1 MVRELSALQESKP
14 GVIVLVESPKHLTLL
29 PTWESF
35 LSSPAHGEFTFQKDL
50 RIVTNMIRGL
60 LSTRLQALLENGD
73 LSNYRFFLNQQHVR
87 FRDCP
92 NEVVPSDTLESFFT
106 ENHFGSVKDRDKSG
120 WSPLCYAAING
131 SAKIV
136 KSLLEER
143 AKPDD
148 CIRKGKAAAFLP
160 SGLPVVSLCAYF
172 GNNEA
177 MKVLLKARANPNK
190 RDGRY
195 GTPLFWANLSDN
207 VAGTRI
213 LVDAGANVLSEGNP
227 STFMRVNP
235 PWNVLENACAIGAAG
250 VIAELM
256 PHYKRKCYHALHN
269 ALIIKGG
276 SPRVISLLIQHGA
289 DVNEQFVVKKTWLP
303 GILLAAKYKVSPTA
317 LSKLF
322 YHRLGATPLMLA
334 ILSGSFAAGEC
345 LLAAGAR
352 VDLKNCR
359 KQSAF
364 DFAIQM
370 EAPMAF
376 LRALQARG
384 ATAYA
389 SANSLALWEER
400 LLEKVH
406 SVHVADK
413 MQPVQSA
420 DVIAI

>member
-1 MVRELSALQESKP
+1 M
-14 GVIVLVESPKHLTLL
+14 
-29 PTWESF
+29 
-35 LSSPAHGEFTFQKDL
+35 
-50 RIVTNMIRGL
+50 
-60 LSTRLQALLENGD
+60 
-73 LSNYRFFLNQQHVR
+73 
-87 FRDCP
+87 
-92 NEVVPSDTLESFFT
+92 ESFFT
-106 ENHFGSVKDRDKSG
+106 ENHFGSVKERDKSG

-136 KSLLEER
+136 QSLLEKR

-160 SGLPVVSLCAYF
+160 SGLPVVSLCSYF

-177 MKVLLKARANPNK
+177 MKVLLNARANPNK
-190 RDGRY
+190 RDGRLVP
-195 GTPLFWANLSDN
+195 PLFWANLSNN

-213 LVDAGANVLSEGNP
+213 LVDAGAKVLLEGNP

-250 VIAELM
+250 VIEELM
-256 PHYKRKCYHALHN
+256 PQYRSKCYHALHN
-269 ALIIKGG
+269 ALMIKGG
-276 SPRVISLLIQHGA
+276 SPKVISLLIQHGA
-289 DVNEQFVVKKTWLP
+289 DVNEQFAVKKTWLP

-317 LSKLF
+317 LSELF

-352 VDLKNCR
+352 LDLKNCR

-376 LRALQARG
+376 LKALQARG

-389 SANSLALWEER
+389 SANSLALWEKR

-406 SVHVADK
+406 SVEVADEL
-413 MQPVQSA
+413 QPEQSA